1 MNREEARQ
9 RIGQLTAEI
18 NLHNHNYYDLSMPTI
33 TDYEFDRLLEELI
46 RLEKEFPEFAD
57 PASPSQRVGGGII
70 KEFLQVRHTYPM
82 RSLSN
87 TYSEEE
93 VRDFESRV
101 HKLLGEDTEYI
112 CELKFDG
119 VAIGLTYR
127 DGVLVQAVTRGDGVQ
142 GDDVTTNVRT
152 IHSIPLRLQ
161 GDNYPS
167 LLEIRGEIIL
177 PRKSFENI
185 NRKRLEEEEEPFANP
200 RNAASGSLK
209 MQDSKEVARRRLDCY
224 LYYLPGDVPFSTH
237 YECLMAAKKWGF
249 NISKYMA
256 KCRNIDEIFSFINTM
271 NESRHELPF
280 NIDGIV
286 IKVNSLQQQKEL
298 GYTAKSPRWAIAYKF
313 KAERVITRLLSIV
326 YQVGRTG
333 AVTPV
338 ANLQPVL
345 LAGTVVK
352 RATLHNADIIASL
365 DVRIRDMVYV
375 EKGGEI
381 IPKIVGVDLDQ
392 RPASAES
399 VVFAKNCPEC
409 GTPLLRNEGEAA
421 HYCPNEAGCPPQIK
435 GKLEHFISR
444 KAMNIDSLGEGKI
457 GILYDNKLV
466 ANVADLYDLRADQL
480 LGLEKVYEATENK
493 KEKKISF
500 REKTVENILKGIE
513 RSKETGFERVL
524 YAIGIRFV
532 GETVAKKLAAHF
544 ISIDLIMKATFEE
557 LKEAEEIGEKIAGS
571 ILDFFKEPKNQEI
584 IRRLKEKGLHF
595 EIREEE
601 KILKSEKLKGMTFV
615 VSGTF
620 EKFSRDEIKKEI
632 EIHGGKNAESISSR
646 TTFVLAGENMGPEK
660 LKKANSLKIP
670 VISESDFLRMLD
682 DELTSSRADELMS

>member
-9 RIGQLTAEI
+9 RIGQLTYEI
-18 NLHNHNYYDLSMPTI
+18 NLHNYNYYDLSMPTI

-46 RLEKEFPEFAD
+46 LLEKEFPEFAD
-57 PASPSQRVGGGII
+57 PASPSQRVGGGIT
-70 KEFLQVRHTYPM
+70 KEFRQVRHTSPM
-82 RSLSN
+82 LSLGN

-93 VRDFESRV
+93 VRDFEVRI
-101 HKLLGEDTEYI
+101 HKLLGQEIEYI

-224 LYYLPGDVPFSTH
+224 LYYLPGNLPFSTH

-249 NISKYMA
+249 NISKYMV

-280 NIDGIV
+280 DIDGIV

-313 KAERVITRLLSIV
+313 KAERVLTKLLSIA

-345 LAGTVVK
+345 LAGTMVK

-365 DVRIRDMVYV
+365 DVRIGDIVYV

-381 IPKIVGVDLDQ
+381 IPKIIGVDLDQ
-392 RPASAES
+392 RLASAEP
-399 VVFAKNCPEC
+399 VIFASTCPEC
-409 GTPLLRNEGEAA
+409 ETPLLRSEGEAA

-457 GILYDNKLV
+457 GILFDNKLV
-466 ANVADLYDLRADQL
+466 ANIADLYDLRADQL
-480 LGLEKVYEATENK
+480 LGLEKVYEATANK

-500 REKTVENILKGIE
+500 RDKTVENIMNGIE

-544 ISIDLIMKATFEE
+544 GSIDSIMRATFEQ
-557 LKEAEEIGEKIAGS
+557 LQEAEEIVEKIAGS
-571 ILDFFKEPKNQEI
+571 ILEFFKEPKNQEI

-601 KILKSEKLKGMTFV
+601 KKRKSDKLKGMTFV

-632 EIHGGKNAESISSR
+632 EAHGGKNAGSISSK
-646 TTFVLAGENMGPEK
+646 TTFVIAGENIGPEK
-660 LKKANSLKIP
+660 RKKAASLAVP
-670 VISESDFLRMLD
+670 VISEAEFLRMI
-682 DELTSSRADELMS
+682 ADELAS

>member
-18 NLHNHNYYDLSMPTI
+18 NLHNHNYYDLSKPVI
-33 TDYEFDRLLEELI
+33 TDLEFDRLMEELI
-46 RLEKEFPEFAD
+46 RLEKEFPVLAD
-57 PASPSQRVGGGII
+57 PASPSQRVGGGIT

-82 RSLSN
+82 LSLGN

-93 VRDFESRV
+93 VRDFEGRI
-101 HKLLGEDTEYI
+101 HKLLGAETEYI

-127 DGVLVQAVTRGDGVQ
+127 EGILVQAVTRGDGVQ
-142 GDDVTTNVRT
+142 GDDVTKNVRT
-152 IHSIPLRLQ
+152 IRSIPLRLQ
-161 GDNYPS
+161 GDNFP
-167 LLEIRGEIIL
+167 LLFEIRGEIIL

-185 NRKRLEEEEEPFANP
+185 NKKRLEEEEEPFANP
-200 RNAASGSLK
+200 RNAASGTLK
-209 MQDSKEVARRRLDCY
+209 MQDSKEVARRHLDCY
-224 LYYLPGDVPFSTH
+224 LYYLPGDLPFATH
-237 YECLMAAKKWGF
+237 YECLQAAKKWGF

-256 KCRNIDEIFSFINTM
+256 RCRNIDEIFSFINTM
-271 NESRHELPF
+271 DESRHELPF
-280 NIDGIV
+280 DIDGVV
-286 IKVNSLQQQKEL
+286 IKVNSLKQQKEL
-298 GYTAKSPRWAIAYKF
+298 GYTSKSPRWAIAYKF
-313 KAERVITRLLSIV
+313 KAERVTTRLLSIA

-352 RATLHNADIIASL
+352 RATLHNEDIIASL
-365 DVRIRDMVYV
+365 DLRIGDLVYV

-381 IPKIVGVDLDQ
+381 IPKIIGVDPDQ
-392 RPASAES
+392 RSASAES
-399 VVFAKNCPEC
+399 VNFIKNCPEC

-466 ANVADLYDLRADQL
+466 SNVADLYDLRADQL
-480 LGLEKVYEATENK
+480 LGLEKVYEATETK

-500 REKTVENILKGIE
+500 RNKTVENILKGIE
-513 RSKETGFERVL
+513 QSKETGFERVL

-532 GETVAKKLAAHF
+532 GETVAKKLAGHF
-544 ISIDLIMKATFEE
+544 GSMDAIMKANPEE

-571 ILDFFKEPKNQEI
+571 IIAYFREAKNQEI
-584 IRRLKEKGLHF
+584 LSRLKEKGLHF
-595 EIREEE
+595 EIRRED
-601 KILKSEKLKGMTFV
+601 KMLKSEKLKGMTFV

-620 EKFSRDEIKKEI
+620 EKYSREGIKEEI
-632 EIHGGKNAESISSR
+632 EAHGGKNSGSVSSR
-646 TTFVLAGENMGPEK
+646 TTFVIAGENMGPEK
-660 LKKANSLKIP
+660 AKKAVSLNIP
-670 VISESDFLRMLD
+670 VISEADFLVMI
-682 DELTSSRADELMS
+682 AD

>member
-57 PASPSQRVGGGII
+57 PASPSQRVGGGIT
-70 KEFLQVRHTYPM
+70 KEFRQVRHTYPM

-93 VRDFESRV
+93 IRDFEGRV
-101 HKLLGEDTEYI
+101 HKLLGEETEYI

-119 VAIGLTYR
+119 VAIGLTYQ

-167 LLEIRGEIIL
+167 QLEIRGEIIL

-256 KCRNIDEIFSFINTM
+256 KCRNIDEIFSFINIM

-392 RPASAES
+392 RPASAEP

-421 HYCPNEAGCPPQIK
+421 HYCPDEAGCPPQIK

-466 ANVADLYDLRADQL
+466 ANVADLYDLRANQL
-480 LGLEKVYEATENK
+480 LGLEKIYEATENK

-632 EIHGGKNAESISSR
+632 EAHGGKNAESISSR

-660 LKKANSLKIP
+660 LKKANSIKIP
-670 VISESDFLRMLD
+670 VISESDFLRMLA
-682 DELTSSRADELMS
+682 DELTSSRAGELN

>member
-1 MNREEARQ
+1 MNREEAKQ
-9 RIGQLTAEI
+9 RIGQLTEEI
-18 NLHNHNYYDLSMPTI
+18 NLHNYNYYDLSMPTI

-46 RLEKEFPEFAD
+46 LLEKEFPEFAD
-57 PASPSQRVGGGII
+57 PASPSHRVGGGIT
-70 KEFLQVRHTYPM
+70 KEFRQVRHTSPM
-82 RSLSN
+82 LSLGN

-93 VRDFESRV
+93 VRDFEGRI
-101 HKLLGEDTEYI
+101 HKLLGEETEYI

-127 DGVLVQAVTRGDGVQ
+127 DGVLMQAVTRGDGVQ

-152 IHSIPLRLQ
+152 IHSIPLRLH

-167 LLEIRGEIIL
+167 LFEIRGEIIL

-224 LYYLPGDVPFSTH
+224 LYYLPGDLPFSTH

-280 NIDGIV
+280 DIDGIV

-313 KAERVITRLLSIV
+313 KAERVLTKLLSIA

-365 DVRIRDMVYV
+365 DVRIGDVVYV

-381 IPKIVGVDLDQ
+381 IPKIIGVDLNQ
-392 RPASAES
+392 RPASAEP
-399 VVFAKNCPEC
+399 VVFAKTCPEC

-421 HYCPNEAGCPPQIK
+421 HYCPNEAGCPPQLK

-466 ANVADLYDLRADQL
+466 ANIADLYDLMADQL
-480 LGLEKVYEATENK
+480 LGLEKVYKATANK

-500 REKTVENILKGIE
+500 RDKTVENIMNGIE

-544 ISIDLIMKATFEE
+544 GSIDSIMRATFEE

-571 ILDFFKEPKNQEI
+571 ILEFFKEPKNQEI

-601 KILKSEKLKGMTFV
+601 KKLKSNKLKGMTFV

-632 EIHGGKNAESISSR
+632 EAHGGKNAASISSK
-646 TTFVLAGENMGPEK
+646 TTFILAGENMGPEK
-660 LKKANSLKIP
+660 MKKAVSLHIS
-670 VISESDFLRMLD
+670 VISEVDFLGMI
-682 DELTSSRADELMS
+682 ADERTSGQADE